1 MSKQDIGQLAESL
14 ITPTLNENGIE
25 IVDIEYLKEQGRW
38 VLRIFIDH
46 ENGVNLETCE
56 KASRMIS
63 GVLDN
68 SDFIAQSYVLEV
80 SSPGLDRIIKKDR
93 DFIRFSGHKAKIKT
107 FEAIEGQKK
116 FVGILQGLEN
126 DHVLLEVDGKEI
138 RLPRSNVKQ
147 VKLVVEL

>member
-1 MSKQDIGQLAESL
+1 MGQLAESL

>member
-116 FVGILQGLEN
+116 FVGILQRLEN